1 MYLLNIKSS
10 KNIQNSC
17 VYVYYLITINQIS
30 TNNVRCRQVKRK
42 ARGMIKVLKN
52 DNQEEKFDMKF
63 M

>member
-30 TNNVRCRQVKRK
+30 TNNVRYRQVKRK

-52 DNQEEKFDMKF
+52 DN
-63 M
+63 